1 MRRGHRRAHAWV
13 ATLGAILAA
22 LALAFGWIARS
33 RRPVPEPLAAAEAK
47 APAPAPA
54 HPDAPPG
61 AAR

>member
-33 RRPVPEPLAAAEAK
+33 RRPVPEPLAAAGAEA
-47 APAPAPA
+47 AAPA
-54 HPDAPPG
+54 HARPQAPPG
-61 AAR
+61 VSS